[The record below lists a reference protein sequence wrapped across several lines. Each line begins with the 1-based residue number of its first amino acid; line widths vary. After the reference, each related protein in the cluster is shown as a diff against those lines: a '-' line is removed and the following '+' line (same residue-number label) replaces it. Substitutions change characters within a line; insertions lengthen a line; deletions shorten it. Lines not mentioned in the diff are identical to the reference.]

1 MSIDD
6 AMNDEDTAEL
16 IGLVP
21 AIRRYTLFLTRYNVQ
36 DADDLLQD
44 TLVRAFENG
53 AKQYKQGTNFKAW
66 VMRIAHN
73 RFMDICRR
81 ASTRSDNQ
89 QKLEINT
96 ANQPVSLDP
105 FQNLEFK
112 EMSEAFEELPDKY
125 RRTLFLVAVEQF
137 NYSEAATILDLPI
150 GTVKSRVARARKALK
165 DKLASP
171 ENILNTSVFCADR
184 TTNSVAHSD
193 NIEAGVIPIVKLN
206 KPLA

>member
-1 MSIDD
+1 M
-6 AMNDEDTAEL
+6 AVGQGVNDEITAEL

-21 AIRRYTLFLTRYNVQ
+21 ALRRYALFLTRYNVQ

-53 AKQYKQGTNFKAW
+53 AKQYRQGTNLKAW
-66 VMRIAHN
+66 VMRIAYN

-96 ANQPVSLDP
+96 ASQPVALDP

-150 GTVKSRVARARKALK
+150 GTVKSRVARARKILK
-165 DKLASP
+165 DKLASR
-171 ENILNTSVFCADR
+171 ENENDTMALHPAGAECNA
-184 TTNSVAHSD
+184 ALPD
-193 NIEAGVIPIVKLN
+193 NIKVNIMPTVKLA
-206 KPLA
+206 KPVG